1 MAAAAAKR
9 GCTKARAAALQIKSR
24 IVISLFQ
31 VISQLGTVFSIPY
44 PPFYND
50 LVAVF
55 GVFSLDFLEVMPIG
69 CTVALNHDHYL
80 LMRTL
85 TPLAILLAS
94 TVYRKRLLASARRKS
109 NAGLECEAKADQLR
123 ADQVFTYNFVL
134 FYLLFPSNSAN
145 VFATLQC
152 ETLDDPNESS
162 FLRADFSV
170 DCKTLFHRV
179 MMIYSY
185 VMILVY
191 PIGIPALY
199 AYLLF
204 IKHGHEL
211 RLLRGL
217 EMKRVALQD
226 DADAA
231 TELEAARGVVSA
243 SKKSIWSRQ
252 SRQSVWRS
260 SRASRVHMQ
269 DAAVQ
274 TKIDR
279 LQKEEDKLR
288 KKLPDYVQKL
298 ILGYELRTYYFELI
312 ECTRKLAIV
321 CLPVF
326 FQPSGS
332 VSQLVFGL
340 IVCFLTFG
348 AHMLYAPYVEHD
360 DDHLAQLCQCLI
372 FFSLLSSIVLKYD
385 EQTLRDATNIDVIL
399 GALTILP
406 LAFAAVLE
414 TPLAK
419 FVNAEAR
426 AALISKIRQV
436 LAAGF
441 LKLVPKPKPAE
452 VNPTAVGLAI
462 SDESVSCDGG

>member
-179 MMIYSY
+179 MMIYSWRRICQQEVY
-185 VMILVY
+185 LVS
-191 PIGIPALY
+191 PVTSI
-199 AYLLF
+199 
-204 IKHGHEL
+204 
-211 RLLRGL
+211 
-217 EMKRVALQD
+217 RVAIQP
-226 DADAA
+226 
-231 TELEAARGVVSA
+231 
-243 SKKSIWSRQ
+243 RQ
-252 SRQSVWRS
+252 P
-260 SRASRVHMQ
+260 RAH
-269 DAAVQ
+269 
-274 TKIDR
+274 
-279 LQKEEDKLR
+279 
-288 KKLPDYVQKL
+288 
-298 ILGYELRTYYFELI
+298 
-312 ECTRKLAIV
+312 
-321 CLPVF
+321 
-326 FQPSGS
+326 
-332 VSQLVFGL
+332 
-340 IVCFLTFG
+340 
-348 AHMLYAPYVEHD
+348 
-360 DDHLAQLCQCLI
+360 
-372 FFSLLSSIVLKYD
+372 
-385 EQTLRDATNIDVIL
+385 
-399 GALTILP
+399 
-406 LAFAAVLE
+406 
-414 TPLAK
+414 
-419 FVNAEAR
+419 
-426 AALISKIRQV
+426 
-436 LAAGF
+436 AGRRC
-441 LKLVPKPKPAE
+441 
-452 VNPTAVGLAI
+452 
-462 SDESVSCDGG
+462 SD